1 MLKYKSGPEHIL
13 KEKKIMGNSVTEQL
27 NITAKVSQKSQPVL
41 ELTNQIYDHL
51 QSHVQWLTLTEEW
64 LLQ

>member
-1 MLKYKSGPEHIL
+1 MLKYKFGPEHIL

-51 QSHVQWLTLTEEW
+51 QSHV
-64 LLQ
+64 